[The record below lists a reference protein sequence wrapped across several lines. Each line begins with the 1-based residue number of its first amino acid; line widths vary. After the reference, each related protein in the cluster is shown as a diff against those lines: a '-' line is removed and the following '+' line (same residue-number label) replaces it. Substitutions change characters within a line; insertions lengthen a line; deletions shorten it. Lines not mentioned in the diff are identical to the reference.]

1 LTVERHPIMVEAV
14 ELGGVRTVVGVPMIH
29 ENELVGLIGIY
40 RQDVRPFT
48 DKQIALLTS
57 FAA

>member
-1 LTVERHPIMVEAV
+1 MVEAV